1 MDTSLLAG
9 KYCLSD
15 DAPAMF
21 RKTNILGLA
30 ALYDYLKPDEEELG
44 SNIDL
49 SSAENL
55 AKF

>member
-21 RKTNILGLA
+21 GKTNILGLA